1 MPICSQCGFEV
12 EEGEMVY
19 CRSCFDLLEENL
31 SKVQKELKQL
41 KNENKE
47 LRNRVELA
55 KLGRGRK
62 WKKKKFP
69 WR

>member
-1 MPICSQCGFEV
+1 
-12 EEGEMVY
+12 MVY